1 MVISLKDHWYG
12 VTSAPPPKGGQVEI
26 KHAFFEPLPTSIVF
40 TLQNVGA
47 ENGGQLSTL
56 DYVIC
61 SITVRPFEIP
71 PDQKA
76 SQTLSTFDFNS
87 PVITSSPSILKGS

>member
-12 VTSAPPPKGGQVEI
+12 VTSAPPPKGGKVEI

-56 DYVIC
+56 DSAQILLL
-61 SITVRPFEIP
+61 SFEKEM
-71 PDQKA
+71 Q
-76 SQTLSTFDFNS
+76 NS
-87 PVITSSPSILKGS
+87 